1 MLQRITGMA
10 IAAPRRVLAVTA
22 LLMLIAGVFAVPVTK
37 SLSAGGFQDPSS
49 ESSRATQLL
58 AEKFGQSDVQ
68 VIFMVTAPDGVQGPD
83 ARAAGADIAQYLSN
97 APGVTGVVS
106 AWTAQPQ
113 AAGGLIS
120 VDGRSGLVVAGIS
133 GGEKEAPQRAQAL
146 SDAVPG
152 TVARQHRD
160 VTVLAGGSAT
170 VFAQITPRPGVTCW

>member
-68 VIFMVTAPDGVQGPD
+68 VIFMVTAPDGVQGPTPAPR
-83 ARAAGADIAQYLSN
+83 ARTS
-97 APGVTGVVS
+97 
-106 AWTAQPQ
+106 
-113 AAGGLIS
+113 
-120 VDGRSGLVVAGIS
+120 RSTSPTRRG
-133 GGEKEAPQRAQAL
+133 
-146 SDAVPG
+146 
-152 TVARQHRD
+152 
-160 VTVLAGGSAT
+160 
-170 VFAQITPRPGVTCW
+170 